1 MTANRNGNDIV
12 AARFY
17 GISFI
22 LAFLSYGFGNAMIES
37 GIANLGSATEAS
49 FDYRLAIISMII
61 IHTFANIGVVTVMYA
76 ILSRYSRFLVIG
88 YLALSVIATA
98 SLLVGGGLLALI
110 PQANGLDGGSA
121 ADVVALLHRSNFVLY
136 QAGMTVWG
144 VGGILMCVVLWRT
157 KLVPRW
163 LPTWGFAGYAIF
175 IFGTISEFFD
185 SGIGVSMSLPGG
197 LFEIGLSCYLI
208 LKGFNYQNAER
219 EAA

>member
-37 GIANLGSATEAS
+37 GIVNLGSATEAS
-49 FDYRLAIISMII
+49 FDYRLAIISVAI

-110 PQANGLDGGSA
+110 PQANGLGGEFSCGYRGAAVQVQFCTLPGRYDGLGCRRHFDVRRSLAHETGSA
-121 ADVVALLHRSNFVLY
+121 LATDLGICRLFDLHLWHALRVFRQRHWCFNVFARWFVRNW
-136 QAGMTVWG
+136 A
-144 VGGILMCVVLWRT
+144 
-157 KLVPRW
+157 
-163 LPTWGFAGYAIF
+163 
-175 IFGTISEFFD
+175 
-185 SGIGVSMSLPGG
+185 
-197 LFEIGLSCYLI
+197 
-208 LKGFNYQNAER
+208 
-219 EAA
+219 